1 MVQFHNRIHDSKTFY
16 GCKAKRSEGKINA
29 TNHRGSVI
37 WRPGQLYKTGE
48 PNKDFETVFICH

>member
-1 MVQFHNRIHDSKTFY
+1 MVQFHNRIHDSKTFN

-29 TNHRGSVI
+29 TNHRDSVM

-48 PNKDFETVFICH
+48 PNKDFETVTH